1 MSKGGHLLSPDTL
14 ILVEDGRVSPVRD
27 MLPEHL
33 PDLEEPPSLP
43 LEEYLEA
50 IQAYL

>member
-33 PDLEEPPSLP
+33 QDLEEPPSLP
-43 LEEYLEA
+43 LEESLEA

>member
-1 MSKGGHLLSPDTL
+1 MLFRSTL

-33 PDLEEPPSLP
+33 QDLEEPPSLP